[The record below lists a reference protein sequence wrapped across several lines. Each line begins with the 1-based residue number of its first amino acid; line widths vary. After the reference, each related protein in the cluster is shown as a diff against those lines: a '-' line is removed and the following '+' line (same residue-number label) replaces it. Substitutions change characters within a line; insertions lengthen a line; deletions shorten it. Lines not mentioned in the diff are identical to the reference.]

1 MIIGSLVMSDY
12 ATSKRT
18 AYTIRIQGRL
28 PADLGDK
35 ISRLHASA
43 LLDGRN
49 LTDLHMLDH
58 GLEPQGN
65 VDVDPQKP
73 ISDAG

>member
-1 MIIGSLVMSDY
+1 MNDY

-43 LLDGRN
+43 LLDSRN
-49 LTDLHMLDH
+49 LTDPQMLDD
-58 GLEPQGN
+58 GIESDGNGDVEPQNHIYDDG
-65 VDVDPQKP
+65 
-73 ISDAG
+73 

>member
-1 MIIGSLVMSDY
+1 MSHP
-12 ATSKRT
+12 SKSKQS

-49 LTDLHMLDH
+49 STHLKL
-58 GLEPQGN
+58 
-65 VDVDPQKP
+65 VDEAEDYGAVESQKSV
-73 ISDAG
+73 SDAV